1 MIINYREDRRIGY
14 EPPGYGYGAPWE
26 PPAHHMPP
34 VSR

>member
-1 MIINYREDRRIGY
+1 MNREDRRIGY

>member
-14 EPPGYGYGAPWE
+14 EPPGYGYGGPWE